1 MVSDTGSPLTTPQL
15 SLMQNRLPISAP
27 LTTSSLS
34 FVGAPVTVWIINHKG
49 IFQYLKGDVL
59 SDLCMLPCEVVGRS
73 IFKVYADYPD
83 ILDNVR
89 LSLSGEKN
97 RAVINHGE
105 RI

>member
-1 MVSDTGSPLTTPQL
+1 
-15 SLMQNRLPISAP
+15 
-27 LTTSSLS
+27 
-34 FVGAPVTVWIINHKG
+34 
-49 IFQYLKGDVL
+49 
-59 SDLCMLPCEVVGRS
+59 MLPCEVVGRS

-105 RI
+105 RIWECQFHPFRGIQENLKGVIGVSFDISPERQLVHPRSDDG